1 MSEAQFLGS
10 LIPALSVLGGF
21 IAVIIKINQ
30 PINDLRVVVQE
41 LKDCIAALKCDN
53 STQNRRLDA
62 HGKEID
68 KLKLD
73 VQDIKT
79 TIEVYRRDKNV

>member
-1 MSEAQFLGS
+1 MDEALFLGN
-10 LIPALSVLGGF
+10 LIPALSILTGF
-21 IAVIIKINQ
+21 IAVIVKINQ

-41 LKDCIAALKCDN
+41 LKDCIDSLRCDN
-53 STQNRRLDA
+53 VVQNRRLDA

-79 TIEVYRRDKNV
+79 KIEMYHN

>member
-1 MSEAQFLGS
+1 MDEAQFLGM
-10 LIPALSVLGGF
+10 LIPALSVLIGF
-21 IAVIIKINQ
+21 IAIIIKINQ

-41 LKDCIAALKCDN
+41 LKDCISSLKTDN
-53 STQNRRLDA
+53 AIQNRRLDE

-68 KLKLD
+68 QLKLD

-79 TIEVYRRDKNV
+79 KVDMYHRH

>member
-1 MSEAQFLGS
+1 MDEVQFLGS

-21 IAVIIKINQ
+21 IAVIVKINQ
-30 PINDLRVVVQE
+30 PINDLRVIVQE
-41 LKDCIAALKCDN
+41 LRDCIASLKCDN
-53 STQNRRLDA
+53 TTQNRRLDA

-68 KLKLD
+68 QLKLD

-79 TIEVYRRDKNV
+79 KIEIYRR

>member
-1 MSEAQFLGS
+1 MIGG
-10 LIPALSVLGGF
+10 LIPALSVLAGF
-21 IAVIIKINQ
+21 IAIIIKINQ

-41 LKDCIAALKCDN
+41 LKDCIVSLKTDN
-53 STQNRRLDA
+53 ATQNRRLDA
-62 HGKEID
+62 HSQEID

-79 TIEVYRRDKNV
+79 KIEVYHN